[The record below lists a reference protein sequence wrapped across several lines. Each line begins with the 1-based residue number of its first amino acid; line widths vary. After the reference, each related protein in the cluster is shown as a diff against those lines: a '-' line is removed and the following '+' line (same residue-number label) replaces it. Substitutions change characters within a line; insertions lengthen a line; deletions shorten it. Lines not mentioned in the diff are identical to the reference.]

1 MKKFIIAAA
10 VGVFGVLSVQAQ
22 EIDFGVKVGANFA
35 KLQGDDIE
43 DANGRTGIHVGLTGE
58 YMFGESFGLQ
68 VEAVYSQQG
77 LQIDATDF
85 SPEAKL
91 KLDYINVPVLA
102 KFYLAQ
108 SGFSIEAGP
117 QIGFLVSDKLEVGGE
132 NVDEELNA
140 ETIDLSAGGGLAYKF
155 KEGSTL
161 EGLSLTTRYMIGLSN
176 VYKDDQAFGDD
187 ITNSNFQIS
196 IGYKF

>member
-132 NVDEELNA
+132 NVNEELNA